1 MLFLGRHAFPSLF
14 DQQVGVWGE
23 WTTED
28 GNCRRQPTGASS
40 SLTSHK
46 RVLSVVLLH
55 SSRFVNSARQVGL
68 VCGVHVA
75 PCCCYL
81 LVPCVLTTQ
90 CQVLGSSAVGAI
102 VRSHTHSVHTA

>member
-55 SSRFVNSARQVGL
+55 SSRFVNSARQV
-68 VCGVHVA
+68 
-75 PCCCYL
+75 
-81 LVPCVLTTQ
+81 
-90 CQVLGSSAVGAI
+90 LGSSAVGAI